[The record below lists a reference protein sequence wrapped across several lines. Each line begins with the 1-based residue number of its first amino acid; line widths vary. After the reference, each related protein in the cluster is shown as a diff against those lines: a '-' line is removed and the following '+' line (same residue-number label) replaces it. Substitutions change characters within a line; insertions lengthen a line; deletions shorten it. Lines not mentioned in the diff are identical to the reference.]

1 MLKLFSTDNKKFLK
15 TIHKSEAELNKFLSD
30 NWGDF
35 FPQFTFIK
43 SEFTLDG
50 NVRGKGG
57 SGRIDILAFNPKT
70 NKFVVFELKR
80 DIDKNIRNQ
89 VSDYKDF
96 IEDNFAKIYLLS
108 NQKYNVAMPK
118 YEVISEDSIEVVM
131 IAKSFSTNDVD
142 KARKSKNEITLIKYL
157 WFENQLL
164 LIDYLNNDPDDL
176 IEKENAEKIKKIKSI
191 IDNKPELADAE
202 SFLYGKEEAKR
213 LFRIFY
219 EYLKNIGKVSV
230 EAQSSKIK
238 VGFGGETFSII
249 GYAGKTG
256 RKCFLVIN
264 TNIDEITTMGNII
277 DDRIR
282 PGEKKKG
289 SIGGE
294 RYEVFITTEN
304 ELLKMLSIIEANYKN
319 NKAKNLLNFSTIS

>member
-15 TIHKSEAELNKFLSD
+15 TVHKSEAELNKFLSD
-30 NWGDF
+30 NWANF
-35 FPQFTFIK
+35 FPQYTFIK
-43 SEFTLDG
+43 SEFTLEG
-50 NVRGKGG
+50 NVRTKGG

-80 DIDKNIRNQ
+80 DFDKNLRNQ
-89 VSDYKDF
+89 VGDYKDF
-96 IEDNFAKIYLLS
+96 IEENFAKIYLLS
-108 NQKYNVAMPK
+108 TQKYDADLPK
-118 YEVISEDSIEVVM
+118 HEVVSEESIEVVM
-131 IAKSFSTNDVD
+131 ISKTFSTNDVE

-157 WFENQLL
+157 WFESQLL

-176 IEKENAEKIKKIKSI
+176 IEKENLEKIKKIKSI
-191 IDNKPELADAE
+191 VDNKPELTDAE

-219 EYLKNIGKVSV
+219 EYLKNVGEVSI
-230 EAQSSKIK
+230 EAQATKIK
-238 VGFGGETFSII
+238 VEFGEETFSVI

-264 TNIDEITTMGNII
+264 TNIDEITAMGNII
-277 DDRIR
+277 DDRVR
-282 PGEKKKG
+282 PGKKKKG

-294 RYEVFITTEN
+294 RYEVFISTED
-304 ELLKMLSIIEANYKN
+304 ELLKMLSIIEANFENSK
-319 NKAKNLLNFSTIS
+319 

>member
-1 MLKLFSTDNKKFLK
+1 MLKLYSTDIKKFLK
-15 TIHKSEAELNKFLSD
+15 TVHKSEAELNKFLTD
-30 NWGDF
+30 NWNHF
-35 FPQFTFIK
+35 FPHYIFIK

-50 NVRGKGG
+50 NVRSKGGG
-57 SGRIDILAFNPKT
+57 SGRIDILAFNPNS

-80 DIDKNIRNQ
+80 DIDRNLRNQ

-108 NQKYNVAMPK
+108 TQKYDAVLPK
-118 YEVISEDSIEVVM
+118 YEIISEDSIEVVL
-131 IAKSFSTNDVD
+131 IAKIFSASDID

-191 IDNKPELADAE
+191 IDNTTELADAE

-213 LFRIFY
+213 LFKIFY
-219 EYLKNIGKVSV
+219 EYLKNLGKVSV
-230 EAQSSKIK
+230 EAQASKIK
-238 VGFGGETFSII
+238 VSFGEETFSVI

-264 TNIDEITTMGNII
+264 TNINEITALGSIV

-282 PGEKKKG
+282 PGKKKKG

-294 RYEVFITTEN
+294 RYEVFITTED
-304 ELLKMLSIIEANYKN
+304 ELLNMLAIIEAYFKN
-319 NKAKNLLNFSTIS
+319 QN

>member
-15 TIHKSEAELNKFLSD
+15 TVQKSEAELNKFLSD
-30 NWGDF
+30 NWINF
-35 FPQFTFIK
+35 FPQYTFIK

-50 NVRGKGG
+50 DVRTKGG
-57 SGRIDILAFNPKT
+57 AGRIDILAFNSKT

-80 DIDKNIRNQ
+80 DLDKNIRNQ
-89 VSDYKDF
+89 VGDYRDF
-96 IEDNFAKIYLLS
+96 IEENFAKIYLLS
-108 NQKYNVAMPK
+108 AQKYDAPLPK
-118 YEVISEDSIEVVM
+118 YEAISEENIEVVM
-131 IAKSFSTNDVD
+131 ISKTFSTNDVE

-176 IEKENAEKIKKIKSI
+176 MEKENAEKIKKIKSI

-219 EYLKNIGKVSV
+219 EYLKNIGDISIQ
-230 EAQSSKIK
+230 AQASKIK
-238 VGFGGETFSII
+238 VETKNQTFSII

-264 TNIDEITTMGNII
+264 TNIDEITILGSIV
-277 DDRIR
+277 DDRVR
-282 PGEKKKG
+282 PGKKLKG

-294 RYEVFITTEN
+294 RYEVFITTED
-304 ELLKMLSIIEANYKN
+304 ELLKMLSIIEAHQKN
-319 NKAKNLLNFSTIS
+319 SN

>member
-15 TIHKSEAELNKFLSD
+15 TIQKSELELNKFLSE
-30 NWGDF
+30 NWANF

-50 NVRGKGG
+50 NVRTKGG
-57 SGRIDILAFNPKT
+57 AGRIDILAFNPKSS
-70 NKFVVFELKR
+70 KFVVFELKR
-80 DIDKNIRNQ
+80 DLDKNLRNQ
-89 VSDYKDF
+89 VGDYKDF
-96 IEDNFAKIYLLS
+96 IEENFAKIYLLS
-108 NQKYNVAMPK
+108 SQKYNALLPK
-118 YEVISEDSIEVVM
+118 YETISEESIEVVM
-131 IAKSFSTNDVD
+131 IAKSFSSQDVD

-176 IEKENAEKIKKIKSI
+176 IEKENADKLKKIKSI

-219 EYLKNIGKVSV
+219 EYLKNIGDVSI
-230 EAQSSKIK
+230 EAQATKIK
-238 VGFGGETFSII
+238 VEFGDETFSII

-264 TNIDEITTMGNII
+264 TNIDKVISLGGIV

-282 PGEKKKG
+282 PGMKKKG

-294 RYEVFITTEN
+294 RYEVFVTTEDEILN
-304 ELLKMLSIIEANYKN
+304 LLSIIEANYQ
-319 NKAKNLLNFSTIS
+319 NKRK

>member
-15 TIHKSEAELNKFLSD
+15 TVHKSEAELNKFLSD
-30 NWGDF
+30 NWQNF

-50 NVRGKGG
+50 NVRTKGG
-57 SGRIDILAFNPKT
+57 SGRMDILAFNPKS

-80 DIDKNIRNQ
+80 DLDKNLRHQ
-89 VSDYKDF
+89 VSDYRDF
-96 IEDNFAKIYLLS
+96 IEDNFHKIYLLS
-108 NQKYNVAMPK
+108 AQKYNAVLPK
-118 YEVISEDSIEVVM
+118 HEDVSDNSIEVVL
-131 IAKSFSTNDVD
+131 IAKTFSVNDVE

-191 IDNKPELADAE
+191 VDNKPELTDAE
-202 SFLYGKEEAKR
+202 AFLFGKEEAKR

-219 EYLKNIGKVSV
+219 EYLKNLGEVSIT
-230 EAQSSKIK
+230 AQATKIK
-238 VGFGGETFSII
+238 VQFGDETFSVI

-264 TNIDEITTMGNII
+264 TNLDEITTLGSIV
-277 DDRIR
+277 DDRVR
-282 PGEKKKG
+282 PGKKMKG

-294 RYEVFITTEN
+294 RYEVFVTTED
-304 ELLKMLSIIEANYKN
+304 ELLKMLSIIEANYRNRK
-319 NKAKNLLNFSTIS
+319 

>member
-1 MLKLFSTDNKKFLK
+1 MLKLYSTDNKKFLK
-15 TIHKSEAELNKFLSD
+15 TVHKSEAELNKFLSD
-30 NWGDF
+30 NWKQI
-35 FPQFTFIK
+35 FPHFTFIK

-50 NVRGKGG
+50 NVRSKGG
-57 SGRIDILAFNPKT
+57 SGRMDILAFNPKS

-108 NQKYNVAMPK
+108 TQKFEATLPK
-118 YEVISEDSIEVVM
+118 YEAISEDIIEVVM
-131 IAKSFSTNDVD
+131 IAKTFSSNDID
-142 KARKSKNEITLIKYL
+142 KARKSRNEITLIKYL

-176 IEKENAEKIKKIKSI
+176 IEKENADKIKKIKSI
-191 IDNKPELADAE
+191 IDNKPELANAE

-219 EYLKNIGKVSV
+219 EYLKNLGEVSV
-230 EAQSSKIK
+230 EAQASKIK
-238 VGFGGETFSII
+238 VEFGEETFSVI

-264 TNIDEITTMGNII
+264 TNIYEITMMGSIV
-277 DDRIR
+277 DDRVR
-282 PGEKKKG
+282 PGKKMKG
-289 SIGGE
+289 SMGSQ
-294 RYEVFITTEN
+294 RYEVFITTED
-304 ELLKMLSIIEANYKN
+304 ELLKILSIIEAHHKN
-319 NKAKNLLNFSTIS
+319 SK

>member
-15 TIHKSEAELNKFLSD
+15 TVHKSEAELNKFLSE
-30 NWGDF
+30 NWANF
-35 FPQFTFIK
+35 FPQYTFIK

-50 NVRGKGG
+50 HVRSKGG

-80 DIDKNIRNQ
+80 DFDKNLRNQ
-89 VSDYKDF
+89 VGDYKDF

-108 NQKYNVAMPK
+108 TQKYNAELPN
-118 YEVISEDSIEVVM
+118 YSVISEDSIEVVM
-131 IAKSFSTNDVD
+131 IAKLFSTNDVE
-142 KARKSKNEITLIKYL
+142 KARKSKSEITLIKYL

-202 SFLYGKEEAKR
+202 SFLFGKEEAKR
-213 LFRIFY
+213 MFKLFY
-219 EYLKNIGKVSV
+219 EHLKNIGETIIEVQ
-230 EAQSSKIK
+230 ASKIK
-238 VGFGGETFSII
+238 LSFGKQSFSII

-264 TNIDEITTMGNII
+264 TNIDAVTSLGEIV
-277 DDRIR
+277 DDRVR

-289 SIGGE
+289 SIGSE
-294 RYEVFITTEN
+294 RFEVFIKTEE
-304 ELLKMLSIIEANYKN
+304 ELFKLLSIIEANYKN
-319 NKAKNLLNFSTIS
+319 HETTL